1 MTRRFSSGGRGVAIA
16 VFIGLYGWYMRLPE
30 GSFAVSLLVG
40 AGLQILVLA
49 LRRWVPADRQPEAM
63 YVFEYIA
70 DGVSVLMFALGV
82 FGGIARTVAI
92 P

>member
-1 MTRRFSSGGRGVAIA
+1 MKERWSAGGRGLAIA
-16 VFIGLYGWYMRLPE
+16 VFIGLYAWFMRQPE

-49 LRRWVPADRQPEAM
+49 LRRFVPADRLPQAM
-63 YVFEYIA
+63 YVFEYLV

-82 FGGIARTVAI
+82 FGGIAKMSSMA
-92 P
+92 